1 MNGLGTK
8 KLETE
13 RLILRKF
20 EVSDASDMYNNW
32 AGDPLVSEFLTWP
45 YHTDIE
51 VTKKILAIWEKKY
64 SDKFYMNWA
73 IVEKSTNNVI
83 GSIGVV
89 DFKESVKSAEIG
101 YALSRMYW
109 GRGIMPEALKRVM
122 DFLFDDVG
130 FNRVAACHD
139 TDNPKSGR
147 VMEKVG
153 MIREGVLRQSRV
165 NNRGITDVMWYSTIR
180 SDR

>member
-1 MNGLGTK
+1 
-8 KLETE
+8 
-13 RLILRKF
+13 
-20 EVSDASDMYNNW
+20 
-32 AGDPLVSEFLTWP
+32 
-45 YHTDIE
+45 
-51 VTKKILAIWEKKY
+51 
-64 SDKFYMNWA
+64 MNWA